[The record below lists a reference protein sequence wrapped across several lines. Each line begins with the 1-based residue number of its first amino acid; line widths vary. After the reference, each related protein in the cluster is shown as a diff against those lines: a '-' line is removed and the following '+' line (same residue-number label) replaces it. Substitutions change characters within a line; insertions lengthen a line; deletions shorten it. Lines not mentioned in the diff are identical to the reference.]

1 MKRMPYTEILN
12 VVLPTF
18 ITIIIGYVIGKTIKI
33 EMSGVV
39 DIIFYIGLPCLV
51 FVSILNQEIVLVD
64 AVKVWVSALI
74 VTCGCGAVGW
84 LLFKVLKE
92 KHSGLYLP
100 IALPNTVNIPFPIIS
115 LAYGPA
121 GLFAA
126 TLYYIPNVIMIYSVG
141 VFIAAG
147 KNWQHNLKEM
157 LKIPTVYT
165 AILALLLNL
174 FHIGVPSLIYRPL
187 DFISGMVVPAVVLT
201 LGFSLSKV
209 KLTSIPTT
217 IIASLIRLGVG
228 LALGFLVVYVFHMSG
243 VLRSVVI
250 LVSSMP
256 SAVNTYMVAEK
267 YKNEPELVASV
278 VFVTTVVSLVL
289 IPFLLHVLA

>member
-1 MKRMPYTEILN
+1 MAYGEILY

-18 ITIIIGYVIGKTIKI
+18 ITIVIGYIIGKTIKI
-33 EMSGVV
+33 DMSGVV
-39 DIIFYIGLPCLV
+39 DVIFYVGLPALV
-51 FVSILNQEIVLVD
+51 FVSILNQQIVLLD
-64 AVKVWVSALI
+64 ALKVWVSALI
-74 VTCGCGAVGW
+74 VTFGCGASGW
-84 LLFKVLKE
+84 LLFKILKE

-100 IALPNTVNIPFPIIS
+100 IALPNTVNIPFPIIT

-126 TLYYIPNVIMIYSVG
+126 TLYYIPNVIMIYSLG

-157 LKIPTVYT
+157 LKIPTVYA
-165 AILALLLNL
+165 AILALILNFL
-174 FHIGVPSLIYRPL
+174 HLEVPSLIHRPL
-187 DFISGMVVPAVVLT
+187 EFISGMVVPAVVLT

-209 KLTSIPTT
+209 KLASIPTT
-217 IIASLIRLGVG
+217 ILASVIRLGIG
-228 LALGFLVVYVFHMSG
+228 LALGFLVVYLFHMTG

-256 SAVNTYMVAEK
+256 SAVNTYMVAAK

-278 VFVTTVVSLVL
+278 VFVTTVASLVM